1 MLAALCIDRVMA
13 YDLHIGLHLNNHKY
27 RASIDENSHFELFSP
42 ILNERKKFHCLLKL
56 ADYFEDAKLEGEEI
70 TQLLDEVKEASE
82 VFKNE
87 KSILT
92 TLNAIE
98 NVGKEAIEKGLI
110 LYGFCD

>member
-1 MLAALCIDRVMA
+1 MA
-13 YDLHIGLHLNNHKY
+13 YDLHLGLGLNSHKY
-27 RASIDENSHFELFSP
+27 RASIDESSHFELFTP
-42 ILNERKKFHCLLKL
+42 ILDKCKKFHCLLKL
-56 ADYFEDAKLEGEEI
+56 ADYFEDAKLECEEI

-92 TLNAIE
+92 TLRTIE